1 MADAADL
8 RARRVIA
15 NALKCP
21 LDAVSP
27 DAGVDTLPQWDSI
40 GHVNIILEVEADLG
54 RKLSPEEIAGI
65 GSVAD
70 VALLYERHIA
80 STSYVQAGEN

>member
-8 RARRVIA
+8 RARRAVA
-15 NALKCP
+15 RALNCS
-21 LDAVSP
+21 LELVGP

-40 GHVNIILEVEADLG
+40 GHVNIVLEIETDLG
-54 RKLSPEEIAGI
+54 RRLSPEEIAGI

-70 VALLYERHIA
+70 VALLYERQAA
-80 STSYVQAGEN
+80 SA

>member
-1 MADAADL
+1 MPDTSDF
-8 RARRVIA
+8 RARKAIA

-21 LDAVSP
+21 LDLIGP

-40 GHVNIILEVEADLG
+40 GHVNIILEVENELG
-54 RKLSPEEIAGI
+54 RKLLPEEIAGI

-70 VALLYERHIA
+70 VALLYEGQAA
-80 STSYVQAGEN
+80 SA